1 MQKCLPVLFTLQLLL
16 CLCLVKQATAQT
28 EKTFKESFADLK
40 KSFHPD
46 KCFIMPFA
54 DSTNE
59 DLQAF
64 LFAVK
69 ETKGVKNAWIKMDN
83 QKVVVVV
90 EAKGSMVSVWDN
102 LDKEMRNRYT
112 VTERTPQGFILAD
125 KFQTNSI
132 PNTSADQ
139 IAGTNTAATKKTTGT
154 PSVYKQA
161 EQDAEQN
168 YNTRDTGKHKS
179 ILDKQKDYAEQMRQ
193 KNKDMENEIYS
204 KNNNLFY
211 NNPKDYV
218 TEAPKEKGEWYVEY
232 KLNGKK
238 VTMYLSDEKLLA
250 HSAGKNVREIHCHFL
265 TPKPFKQFDLSITDP
280 AYYPDVK
287 KFEFGKPAVYSKMF
301 KAMYVTPNVPTD
313 EHALVKFYFGLTF
326 SEGNQDMDTYHVY
339 TFTGEEEKT
348 GKKLSNNIQSGYFEI
363 LYFES
368 RENGILEAKF
378 AFTAKGVSY
387 GWGGKKKDIVVTDG
401 RLRIRLDNRQK

>member
-1 MQKCLPVLFTLQLLL
+1 MQKYTSVLFLSAMLL
-16 CLCLVKQATAQT
+16 CLLTSERTTAQND
-28 EKTFKESFADLK
+28 KSLNESWKDLK

-46 KCFIMPFA
+46 KNFIMPFS

-64 LFAVK
+64 LFAVR

-90 EAKGSMVSVWDN
+90 EAKGSMVSVWNN
-102 LDKEMRNRYT
+102 LDKEMVNRYT
-112 VTERTPQGFILAD
+112 VTDRTPGGFILAD
-125 KFQTNSI
+125 KYQSNTVQ
-132 PNTSADQ
+132 NTSADHT
-139 IAGTNTAATKKTTGT
+139 ARTNTAADKKSAGT
-154 PSVYKQA
+154 SPVYEQA
-161 EQDAEQN
+161 SQDAQQN
-168 YNTRDTGKHKS
+168 YNTKDTGKHKS
-179 ILDKQKDYAEQMRQ
+179 IWDQQKDYAEQMRQ
-193 KNKDMENEIYS
+193 KNKAMENEVYS

-232 KLNGKK
+232 TLNGKK
-238 VTMYLSDEKLLA
+238 VTMYLSNEKLFT

-265 TPKPFKQFDLSITDP
+265 TPKPYKLFDLSITDP

-313 EHALVKFYFGLTF
+313 EHALVEFHFGLNF
-326 SEGNQDMDTYHVY
+326 SEGNAQDDQYHVY
-339 TFTGEEEKT
+339 TFTGQEEKT
-348 GKKLSNNIQSGYFEI
+348 GKKLSSNIQSGYFEI

-378 AFTAKGVSY
+378 AFTAKDVPC

-401 RLRIRLDNRQK
+401 RLRMRLDNL